1 MANDMSP
8 HQVTDLDRS
17 DPLRLRETPAEDAL
31 ALRRTTHLLPRGF
44 RCVTDGLGH
53 ATPNGMSPLELVLG
67 ASEGFIPLWAKGVTL
82 RWRFAEGTLDKFEHP
97 LAAGAAIEKLLASAI
112 HEWGSAAPVKF
123 SKNSDVWDFE
133 IVVKASDDCEG
144 GGCVLASAFFP
155 DGGRHQLFI
164 YPVLFQQTLTEQ
176 VETLAHEI
184 GHVFG
189 LRHFFALVKESR
201 WPAEVFGTHVPF
213 TIMNYG
219 DESRM
224 TPQDRADLGRLYQA
238 AWSGKL
244 RDING
249 TPIHLVRP
257 YHETPQIS
265 GPVAIAAARA

>member
-8 HQVTDLDRS
+8 RQVPDVDQR
-17 DPLRLRETPAEDAL
+17 DPFRLRETPAEDAL
-31 ALRRTTHLLPRGF
+31 DLRPTTHLLPHGF
-44 RCVTDGLGH
+44 RCDTDGLGH
-53 ATPNGMSPLELVLG
+53 ATPHGMSPLELVLG
-67 ASEGFIPLWAKGVTL
+67 ASEGFIPLWDKDVIL

-97 LAAGAAIEKLLASAI
+97 LAAGAVIENLLSSAI
-112 HEWGSAAPVKF
+112 QEWGSAAPVKF

-144 GGCVLASAFFP
+144 GACVLASAFFP

-164 YPVLFQQTLTEQ
+164 YPMMFQQTRADQ
-176 VETLAHEI
+176 VETMAHEI

-189 LRHFFALVKESR
+189 LRHFFALVDESR
-201 WPAEVFGTHVPF
+201 WPAEVFGAHVPF

-219 DESRM
+219 DKCNM
-224 TPQDRADLGRLYQA
+224 TPQDRIDLGRLYEA

-244 RDING
+244 RKING

-265 GPVAIAAARA
+265 GPVAIAAARG